1 MKTATFKI
9 FIKDVVTGLKS
20 TIKSSRAVGCEEDRK
35 TISKSELKKDR
46 NVSAQTVL
54 SHIHIYIYIYIYV
67 YIFRFV
73 FLFIFFF
80 LFRQHRQN
88 TNQPIITLVH
98 SSLMKHIKHDH
109 NRTC

>member
-54 SHIHIYIYIYIYV
+54 SHIHIYIYIYIY
-67 YIFRFV
+67 ISIRF
-73 FLFIFFF
+73 FIHFFF
-80 LFRQHRQN
+80 FISSASPKH
-88 TNQPIITLVH
+88 QPTDYYIGAQQLDEAYQT
-98 SSLMKHIKHDH
+98 
-109 NRTC
+109 